1 MTTIHNDAYSMFL
14 TFDIIS
20 NRHFLHMTLCSIR
33 FFLYLT
39 LFPLNVVT
47 VLPFGIMSHSA
58 FIIFNRISS
67 HRLLL
72 FDILCRSAFI
82 TYVIIS
88 FVVIYHSTF
97 CPFNDF
103 YHLTF
108 SPLTIC
114 PRRRFVFG
122 CFLPPAFFYSDILS
136 VNRNT
141 YFFWKIATPSR
152 VNNTFNP
159 YVHAARD
166 LVKFHNY
173 FWMTY

>member
-1 MTTIHNDAYSMFL
+1 MTTINNDAYSMFI

-20 NRHFLHMTLCSIR
+20 NQHFLHSTLCSIR
-33 FFLYLT
+33 PLLYLT
-39 LFPLNVVT
+39 LFPINVF
-47 VLPFGIMSHSA
+47 LPFDIMSHSA
-58 FIIFNRISS
+58 LIIFNSISS

-136 VNRNT
+136 VNQNT
-141 YFFWKIATPSR
+141 YFFWKIATLSS
-152 VNNTFNP
+152 VNYIFFNL
-159 YVHAARD
+159 Y
-166 LVKFHNY
+166 KC
-173 FWMTY
+173 TCI